1 MSTTDR
7 VRVTI
12 DLNRVADNLRF
23 GQTPAGP
30 DVARTFLQHAG
41 FRPETDT
48 TWLATRAELRHLNH
62 SEVVRVE
69 QLAW

>member
-12 DLNRVADNLRF
+12 DLHRVADNLRSDQ
-23 GQTPAGP
+23 GPAGEP
-30 DVARTFLQHAG
+30 TARAFLQHAG
-41 FRPETDT
+41 FQLAPDG
-48 TWLATRAELRHLNH
+48 TWLGTRAELRHLNH

-69 QLAW
+69 AFA